1 MNGVDVGDDPN
12 GGVDVG
18 DGTDGGVDVG
28 DGADGGFDAGIFDVV
43 PSGEV
48 SDDLHSVTWSMVCR
62 IVD

>member
-43 PSGEV
+43 PSGEDR
-48 SDDLHSVTWSMVCR
+48 DDLHSVTWSMVCGNA
-62 IVD
+62 D